1 MYIAALNF
9 FPFNLLLESVLLVLD
24 SFKLADSKYNF
35 KLNNPENPSFT
46 EINKHCLRNANL
58 KKNNQIMYKL
68 MEGTT
73 FALDDG
79 QSFVI
84 YV

>member
-1 MYIAALNF
+1 LSQ
-9 FPFNLLLESVLLVLD
+9 LLALD
-24 SFKLADSKYNF
+24 SFKLLQIQKYILKFYNRQI
-35 KLNNPENPSFT
+35 P
-46 EINKHCLRNANL
+46 HL
-58 KKNNQIMYKL
+58 KKQRNKTDIAQEMQTLKNNNQIMYKL